1 MSGSERELAILF
13 ADVSGSTQ
21 LYEKLGDAEAL
32 YAVDRCIKRMERA
45 VEGFHGR
52 VVKTIGDEVMA
63 VFDTAEEAFNAAS
76 EMQQR
81 ITDLPPVSGVKLAIR
96 LGFHFGPVIEDK
108 GDYFGDTVNTAA
120 RLAGLAKAGQALTSG
135 DAVARLPELLRL
147 STRDLDQ
154 MSVKGKV
161 EGLHVHEVLWQ
172 EGEELTMKAPSIRGS
187 AASGTAAP
195 SPVRLCIRYAGEI
208 MVLDDK
214 RSSLSMGRDATCDLV
229 IRDRR
234 ASRNHGKIEK
244 RGDKFVLT
252 DISTNG
258 THVEFR
264 GEPEFFLRREDLVLR
279 GSGRFSFAA
288 PVNSD
293 GADIAEFEHL

>member
-1 MSGSERELAILF
+1 MSGNERELAVLF
-13 ADVSGSTQ
+13 ADVSGSTR
-21 LYEKLGDAEAL
+21 LYEKLGDTEAL
-32 YAVDRCIKRMERA
+32 RAVERCIKRMERA
-45 VEGFHGR
+45 VDAFRGK

-63 VFDTAEEAFNAAS
+63 VFESAEEAFQSAG

-135 DAVARLPELLRL
+135 ETVALLPELLQC

-154 MSVKGKV
+154 MSVKGKA
-161 EGLHVHEVLWQ
+161 EELHVFEVLWQ
-172 EGEELTMKAPSIRGS
+172 EGEELTMKAPSIR
-187 AASGTAAP
+187 AAGKGAAAVP
-195 SPVRLCIRYAGEI
+195 NVRLCVRYAGEV
-208 MVLDDK
+208 MVLDEK
-214 RSSLSMGRDATCDLV
+214 RPGLSMGRDAACDLV

-234 ASRNHGKIEK
+234 ASRNHGKIER
-244 RGDKFVLT
+244 RGDKYVLV

-258 THVEFR
+258 TYVQLKGEAEFL
-264 GEPEFFLRREDLVLR
+264 LRREELVLR
-279 GSGRFSFAA
+279 GSGRISFASPGDA
-288 PVNSD
+288 D
-293 GADIAEFEHL
+293 GADIAEFETL

>member
-1 MSGSERELAILF
+1 MSSQERELAVLF
-13 ADVSGSTQ
+13 ADVSGSTR
-21 LYEKLGDAEAL
+21 LYEKLGDTEAL

-45 VEGFHGR
+45 VEAFRGR

-63 VFDTAEEAFNAAS
+63 VFDSAEDAFQSAT

-96 LGFHFGPVIEDK
+96 LGFHLGPVIEEK

-135 DAVARLPELLRL
+135 ETVARLPELLQL

-154 MSVKGKV
+154 MSVKGKA
-161 EGLHVHEVLWQ
+161 EGLHVFEVLWQ
-172 EGEELTMKAPSIRGS
+172 EGEELTMKAPSIRPATGNG
-187 AASGTAAP
+187 AAGGG
-195 SPVRLCIRYAGEI
+195 RLCIRYGGEV

-214 RSSLSMGRDATCDLV
+214 RPSLVFGRDAASDLV

-234 ASRNHGKIEK
+234 ASRNHGKIER
-244 RGDKFVLT
+244 RGGKFVLC

-258 THVEFR
+258 TYVGFT
-264 GEPEFFLRREDLVLR
+264 GEPEFFLRREEVVLR
-279 GSGRFSFAA
+279 GSGRISFAA
-288 PVNSD
+288 SSSSEN
-293 GADIAEFEHL
+293 ADIAEFEHL

>member
-1 MSGSERELAILF
+1 MSGKERELSVLF
-13 ADVSGSTQ
+13 ADVSGSTR
-21 LYEKLGDAEAL
+21 LYEKLGDTEAL

-45 VEGFHGR
+45 VEAFRGR

-63 VFDTAEEAFNAAS
+63 VFDSAEEAFQAAS

-96 LGFHFGPVIEDK
+96 LGFHHGLVIEEK
-108 GDYFGDTVNTAA
+108 GDFFGDTVNTAA

-135 DAVARLPELLRL
+135 ETVARLPELLQL
-147 STRDLDQ
+147 STRDLEQ
-154 MSVKGKV
+154 MTVKGKV
-161 EGLHVHEVLWQ
+161 EGLHVFEVLWQ
-172 EGEELTMKAPSIRGS
+172 EGEELTMKAPSIRAAGQS
-187 AASGTAAP
+187 AEAHPA
-195 SPVRLCIRYAGEI
+195 RLCVRYAGEV
-208 MVLDDK
+208 MVVDAK
-214 RSSLSMGRDATCDLV
+214 RSSLSLGRDASCDLV
-229 IRDRR
+229 IRDKR
-234 ASRNHGKIEK
+234 ASRNHGKIER

-258 THVEFR
+258 TYVVFN

-279 GSGRFSFAA
+279 GNGRISFAA
-288 PVNSD
+288 SASSD

>member
-1 MSGSERELAILF
+1 MSGNERELAVLF
-13 ADVSGSTQ
+13 ADVSGSTR
-21 LYEKLGDAEAL
+21 LYEKLGDTEAL
-32 YAVDRCIKRMERA
+32 RAVERCIKRMERA
-45 VEGFHGR
+45 VDAFRGK

-63 VFDTAEEAFNAAS
+63 VFESAEEAFQSAG

-135 DAVARLPELLRL
+135 ETVALLPELLQC

-154 MSVKGKV
+154 MSVRGKA
-161 EGLHVHEVLWQ
+161 EELHVFEVLWQ
-172 EGEELTMKAPSIRGS
+172 EGEELTMKAPSIR
-187 AASGTAAP
+187 AAGKGAAAVP
-195 SPVRLCIRYAGEI
+195 NVRLCVRYAGEV
-208 MVLDDK
+208 MVLDEK
-214 RSSLSMGRDATCDLV
+214 RPGLSMGRDAACDLV

-234 ASRNHGKIEK
+234 ASRNHGKIER
-244 RGDKFVLT
+244 RGDKYVLV

-258 THVEFR
+258 TYVQLKGEAEFL
-264 GEPEFFLRREDLVLR
+264 LRREELVLR
-279 GSGRFSFAA
+279 GSGRISFASPGDA
-288 PVNSD
+288 D
-293 GADIAEFEHL
+293 GADIAEFETL

>member
-1 MSGSERELAILF
+1 MSGNERELAVLF
-13 ADVSGSTQ
+13 ADVSGSTR
-21 LYEKLGDAEAL
+21 LYEKLGDTEAL
-32 YAVDRCIKRMERA
+32 RAVERCIKRMERA
-45 VEGFHGR
+45 VDAFRGK

-63 VFDTAEEAFNAAS
+63 VFESAEEAFQSAG

-135 DAVARLPELLRL
+135 ETVALLPELLQC

-154 MSVKGKV
+154 MSVRGKA
-161 EGLHVHEVLWQ
+161 EELHVFEVLWQ
-172 EGEELTMKAPSIRGS
+172 EGEELTMKAPSIR
-187 AASGTAAP
+187 AAGKGAAAVP
-195 SPVRLCIRYAGEI
+195 NVRLCVRYAGEV
-208 MVLDDK
+208 MVLDEK
-214 RSSLSMGRDATCDLV
+214 RPGLSMGRDAACDLV

-234 ASRNHGKIEK
+234 ASRNHGKIER
-244 RGDKFVLT
+244 RGDKYVLV

-258 THVEFR
+258 TYVQLKGEAEFL
-264 GEPEFFLRREDLVLR
+264 LRREELVLR
-279 GSGRFSFAA
+279 GSGRISFASPGDA
-288 PVNSD
+288 E
-293 GADIAEFEHL
+293 GADIAEFETL